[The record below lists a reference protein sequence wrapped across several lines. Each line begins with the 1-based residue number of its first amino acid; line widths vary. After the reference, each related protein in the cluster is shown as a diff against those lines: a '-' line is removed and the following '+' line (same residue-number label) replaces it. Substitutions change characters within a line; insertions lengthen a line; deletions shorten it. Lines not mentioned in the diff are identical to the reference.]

1 MKDSHKNT
9 HSLFEA
15 ELFSTRRQWA
25 VFICV
30 CVLVFALHLYQE
42 YVQYRIYTAP
52 THTQELYAQV
62 IAQYTKSKQNN
73 GKNSVYE
80 VLKLKTSDGEVF
92 YTTSKEDIKDISHRF
107 VRIYGKRLEC
117 SFAQYLKSCFFIS
130 YRISLLSEYDY
141 RQGVRKWID
150 SQHQESLV
158 ADLYKTLFM
167 ADFLP
172 HIWRDISNKLGVAH
186 LIAIS
191 GFHLGILSFVIGGL
205 LSLVYNS
212 FHRFVSYRNK
222 YFDIGLLVLVCLFG
236 YLIVLDF
243 SPSFL
248 RSFIMA
254 VCGFFVVYSGIR
266 LISFKLLFVVVC
278 VCLALFPRLI
288 FSIGFA
294 LSVSGVF
301 FIYLFVRHIH
311 WVGGLWHK
319 IVSVPISFNTLIFLD
334 MLPFVHWFFPYFT
347 PLNVLSIPLSLIF
360 VVFFPLM
367 LVAHIFGFGWVCDEF
382 FLWIKDKQINAI
394 TFYTPL
400 WFICGYGILCI
411 WAIYSKRA
419 YYALHCMSVAFF
431 AYLIVQF
438 YKSGLSLW

>member
-9 HSLFEA
+9 HSLFEV

-25 VFICV
+25 VFICI
-30 CVLVFALHLYQE
+30 CALVFALHLYQE
-42 YVQYRIYTAP
+42 YVQYRIYTTP

-319 IVSVPISFNTLIFLD
+319 IVSVPISFNTLIF
-334 MLPFVHWFFPYFT
+334 
-347 PLNVLSIPLSLIF
+347 
-360 VVFFPLM
+360 
-367 LVAHIFGFGWVCDEF
+367 
-382 FLWIKDKQINAI
+382 
-394 TFYTPL
+394 
-400 WFICGYGILCI
+400 
-411 WAIYSKRA
+411 
-419 YYALHCMSVAFF
+419 
-431 AYLIVQF
+431 
-438 YKSGLSLW
+438 